1 MKYNNDKSAL
11 FKWVEYIFLV
21 FYALKFIVPYAVQL
35 TTVFTF
41 MNVTDLLWFIALG
54 WFSGC
59 CWKSQERF
67 TTENRT
73 A

>member
-11 FKWVEYIFLV
+11 FKWVEYIFLI

-54 WFSGC
+54 LVLWMLLEIAR
-59 CWKSQERF
+59 KVYDRK
-67 TTENRT
+67 
-73 A
+73 

>member
-35 TTVFTF
+35 TT
-41 MNVTDLLWFIALG
+41 AL
-54 WFSGC
+54 
-59 CWKSQERF
+59 KIHVKR
-67 TTENRT
+67 
-73 A
+73 